1 MALQR
6 AGSTHHAGPL
16 VERLERRGESGR
28 AFRFVGRYAK
38 LVFPRGNRVEVYLRK
53 RKDNQTQLIGTL
65 RVKNSS
71 S

>member
-6 AGSTHHAGPL
+6 AGGTHHAGPL

-38 LVFPRGNRVEVYLRK
+38 LVFPRVEVYLRK